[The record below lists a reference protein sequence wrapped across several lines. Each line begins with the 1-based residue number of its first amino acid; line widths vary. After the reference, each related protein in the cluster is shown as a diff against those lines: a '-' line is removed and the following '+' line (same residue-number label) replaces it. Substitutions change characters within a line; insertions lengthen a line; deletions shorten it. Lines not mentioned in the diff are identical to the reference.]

1 MKNNILLLA
10 SFIAVLA
17 AYSLLGAA
25 AAAGATVV
33 AGMLLIL
40 LADYA
45 DRPRTVSARSEVLRF
60 SVDSGLPDNL
70 SEAA

>member
-10 SFIAVLA
+10 SFTAVLA
-17 AYSLLGAA
+17 AYSTLGAA
-25 AAAGATVV
+25 AAAGTTVV

-45 DRPRTVSARSEVLRF
+45 DHPRRVAARSEVLRF
-60 SVDSGLPDNL
+60 PTAPGLSEDF